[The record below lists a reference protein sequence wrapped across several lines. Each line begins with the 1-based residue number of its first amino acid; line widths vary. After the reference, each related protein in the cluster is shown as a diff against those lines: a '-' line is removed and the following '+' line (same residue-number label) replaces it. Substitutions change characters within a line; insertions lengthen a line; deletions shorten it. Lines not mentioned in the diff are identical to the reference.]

1 MSQDST
7 KNVPVAVI
15 VPALDE
21 HRTIGTVIQKVR
33 ASLPEGTVV
42 VVDGGSSDDTAERAR
57 IADAKIVIEKRRGYG
72 RAIRTEIESVN
83 AEFYIILDADDTY
96 EVSVIRQM
104 LERAKQG
111 KVVVGKRSP
120 EKNGMTIS
128 HRIGNG
134 LLAIV
139 YRFMYNQG
147 IRDTQSG
154 FKIFPNRIA
163 KNLREDGMTLS
174 TEIVLVAHRL
184 GFDVDEVSVSYHPR
198 HSKSQSKFFFWKDG
212 IPVLLFLVSG
222 RISKYRPS
230 TFDFVGGVLRND
242 MRATGRLRLPEQT
255 EGQPLA

>member
-1 MSQDST
+1 M
-7 KNVPVAVI
+7 
-15 VPALDE
+15 
-21 HRTIGTVIQKVR
+21 
-33 ASLPEGTVV
+33 
-42 VVDGGSSDDTAERAR
+42 
-57 IADAKIVIEKRRGYG
+57 
-72 RAIRTEIESVN
+72 N

-139 YRFMYNQG
+139 YRFMYTQG

-174 TEIVLVAHRL
+174 TEIVLLAHRL
-184 GFDVDEVSVSYHPR
+184 GVDVDEVPVSYHPR
-198 HSKSQSKFFFWKDG
+198 HSGSQSKFFFWKDG
-212 IPVLLFLVSG
+212 VPVLIFLVSG
-222 RISKYRPS
+222 RLSKYRPS
-230 TFDFVGGVLRND
+230 TFGFVGAAHRND
-242 MRATGRLRLPEQT
+242 LRVPERLRPREQT
-255 EGQPLA
+255 EGQL